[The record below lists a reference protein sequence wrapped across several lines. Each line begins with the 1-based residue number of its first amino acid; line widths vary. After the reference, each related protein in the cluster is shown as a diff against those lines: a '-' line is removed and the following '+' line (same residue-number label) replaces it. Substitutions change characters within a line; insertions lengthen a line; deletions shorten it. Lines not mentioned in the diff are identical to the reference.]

1 MRDQNGNQVV
11 YCSAQ
16 AYGIALIIE
25 KHAFKHGRDPL
36 AVTHEQIKL
45 AKEMGSDEG
54 RKLMLAVYEIL
65 VARHC
70 TDGNVSFVWL
80 TEYDNEED
88 RDQDDSGDGDE

>member
-36 AVTHEQIKL
+36 AVTHEQIML
-45 AKEMGSDEG
+45 AKEMGSEDG
-54 RKLMLAVYEIL
+54 LSLMHAVYEIL

-80 TEYDNEED
+80 TEYDDE
-88 RDQDDSGDGDE
+88 DDSGDGDE